1 MQKIIIFGSG
11 DQANVILS
19 ELKNFKNYKVIGFC
33 DEKIPVNKIINKKY
47 KLKNLG
53 KFKDISKKLLEKTKG
68 IIGIGENKIR
78 RKMVKTC
85 QKINKNFKW
94 ISLISKNAIIDNDVT
109 VGEGTVIL
117 SGTVV
122 RNDVKIGKHCLLN
135 SKCSIDHN
143 SVISDF
149 ASCGPGVVGGGN
161 VFLGKSSFIGIGST
175 IRNSIKISDD
185 VYIGA
190 HSYVNKNCEKGYLYY
205 GNPIKKIRKKLK
217 MKSKL

>member
-1 MQKIIIFGSG
+1 M
-11 DQANVILS
+11 
-19 ELKNFKNYKVIGFC
+19 
-33 DEKIPVNKIINKKY
+33 
-47 KLKNLG
+47 
-53 KFKDISKKLLEKTKG
+53 
-68 IIGIGENKIR
+68 
-78 RKMVKTC
+78 
-85 QKINKNFKW
+85 
-94 ISLISKNAIIDNDVT
+94 
-109 VGEGTVIL
+109 IL

-161 VFLGKSSFIGIGST
+161 IFLGKSSFVGIGCT
-175 IRNSIKISDD
+175 IRNSIKIKDN

-205 GNPIKKIRKKLK
+205 GNPIKKIKKGSGNEYQLTDAISLSNK
-217 MKSKL
+217 TKKTWCYNFSGKRYDCGSKLGYLNAQIAAGLIDKDIKKEVKNMIKNWEKSL